1 MFIIEEITI
10 LIVNTQKSYIH
21 KLEEVL
27 SKISKNILICE
38 NFDTAVG
45 KFLNERFDYVI
56 TDYNLFDESFT
67 IKNFTEAYPQT
78 DLIIAATN
86 SSYVDGSM
94 ALNQG
99 ARDYIDFHK
108 EVMSLPMRLL
118 DYSADKK
125 DKNKLRNDLFNNYCL
140 YSQNNNF
147 LKVLSHCEKVAKSK
161 LNILLIG
168 EPGTGKEILAKYI
181 HICSPRISNKFISLR
196 CSSYT
201 ESMLET
207 ELFGQEMEGKFEL
220 ANNGTLFLDEVGDI
234 SVETQ
239 TKLLRVLDTQKVS
252 RLNSN
257 KDRMIDCKLISST
270 SKNLYNEVM
279 NGNYREDFFFRISS
293 MIIEVPPLRDRI
305 EDLDQLINYFL
316 KKSQDENGNIINSMD
331 PEVKDFLYTYDYSG
345 NIRELK
351 SIIDRMVV
359 LSVDGRITRDGIPIL
374 FNIRKEINFPKFEN
388 YKTIVT
394 FKDYKK
400 ESESQYLQWVLE
412 QTGGNVTEA
421 AKRLNMSA
429 RQLFNKVK
437 EYDINK

>member
-1 MFIIEEITI
+1 VFIIEEITI
-10 LIVNTQKSYIH
+10 LIVHTQKSYIQ

-27 SKISKNILICE
+27 STISKNILICE

-45 KFLNERFDYVI
+45 KFLNERFDYLI
-56 TDYNLFDESFT
+56 TDYNLFDKIFT

-86 SSYVDGSM
+86 PSYIDGSV

-99 ARDYIDFHK
+99 ARDYIDFYK
-108 EVMSLPMRLL
+108 EVMSLPMKLL
-118 DYSADKK
+118 DYSSDKK
-125 DKNKLRNDLFNNYCL
+125 DKNKLKNDLLNNYCL
-140 YSQNNNF
+140 NSQNDTF
-147 LKVLSHCEKVAKSK
+147 LKVLSHCEKVAKSN

-181 HICSPRISNKFISLR
+181 HICSPRIANKFISLQ

-220 ANNGTLFLDEVGDI
+220 ANNGTLFIDEVGDI

-239 TKLLRVLDTQKVS
+239 TKLLRVLDTKKIS
-252 RLNSN
+252 RLNSD
-257 KDRMIDCKLISST
+257 KEKMIDCKLISST
-270 SKNLYNEVM
+270 SKDLYTEVL
-279 NGNYREDFFFRISS
+279 NGSYREDFFFRINS
-293 MIIEVPPLRDRI
+293 IVIKVPPLRDRI
-305 EDLDQLINYFL
+305 EDLEQLISYFL
-316 KKSQDENGNIINSMD
+316 KKSQEENGTIINSMD

-359 LSVDGRITRDGIPIL
+359 LSADGRITKDGIPLL
-374 FNIRKEINFPKFEN
+374 FNIRKKINVPKYEN
-388 YKTIVT
+388 FKTIVA

-400 ESESQYLQWVLE
+400 ESEATYLQWVLE

-421 AKRLNMSA
+421 ARRLNMSA
-429 RQLFNKVK
+429 RQLFNKIK